1 MFDSMFPPVL
11 KPEAILKSTNLAA
24 AVKAHWGYSK
34 YFAIIFLV
42 SNLPILFLLH
52 SPSLHIIEY
61 AITGL
66 LILFIGLPIIELTK
80 AALIRVIGKIYR
92 GFRYSYEQVAITTL
106 YSSFPMIIFYP
117 LLAFIFINFL
127 ISPVVSSSNLVSDL
141 VYQLALLSG
150 VTFFF
155 VPITALP
162 ILWKLAV
169 CAKTLS
175 KKQKMDVS
183 VSLAISAMGLIL
195 VILLFGVLY
204 SYITIVLSSGTIAG
218 I

>member
-1 MFDSMFPPVL
+1 MFSPIL

-24 AVKAHWGYSK
+24 AIKAHWGYSK

-42 SNLPILFLLH
+42 SNLLILFLLR
-52 SPSLHIIEY
+52 SSSLHMIEY

-66 LILFIGLPIIELTK
+66 LILFIGIPIIELTK
-80 AALIRVIGKIYR
+80 AALIRAIGKIYH
-92 GFRYSYEQVAITTL
+92 GFKYSYEQVAITTL
-106 YSSFPMIIFYP
+106 YSSFPMVIFYP

-127 ISPVVSSSNLVSDL
+127 LSPVVSSSNLASDL
-141 VYQLALLSG
+141 VYQLVLLSG

-155 VPITALP
+155 IPITALP

-169 CAKTLS
+169 CTKTLS
-175 KKQKMDVS
+175 KKQKMDGS
-183 VSLAISAMGLIL
+183 VSLVISTIGLIL
-195 VILLFGVLY
+195 VILLFGALY
-204 SYITIVLSSGTIAG
+204 SYITIVLSSGAIAG